1 MGAAT
6 GSGRWIVVKINDTTY
21 DGLARYACAAGIL
34 EVDVPDFFLKRPWLI
49 GILCVAVLV
58 VAAWS
63 QAKGIGFKNDILA
76 KTTDLL
82 ASLFVITI
90 FVERSLA
97 VINDIWLGEEREK
110 QERRV
115 LLLEQRLT
123 ATRADIERAQTVR
136 EDLAKRA
143 IPATDAAAAAI
154 AQQAQT
160 EMASLRTEADQIEVS
175 LESATATSTSI
186 EAKQDRLR
194 LELGFLFSLLI
205 SAVGVRTL
213 EALLNVDAAGLSNHQ
228 AGAFRAADI
237 LLTAGLIAGGSSGIN
252 SIADLI
258 GTYVEASRKRA
269 AQR

>member
-1 MGAAT
+1 MRL
-6 GSGRWIVVKINDTTY
+6 SHRV
-21 DGLARYACAAGIL
+21 L
-34 EVDVPDFFLKRPWLI
+34 ELDVLDSFLKRPWAI
-49 GILCVAVLV
+49 GILGVAVLA

-63 QAKGIGFKNDILA
+63 QAKGIGFKTDILA

-82 ASLFVITI
+82 ASLLVITV

-97 VINDIWLGEEREK
+97 IINDIWLGEERAK
-110 QERRV
+110 QERQV
-115 LLLEQRLT
+115 LLLEARLT
-123 ATRADIERAQTVR
+123 AARTDIERAQAVR
-136 EDLAKRA
+136 AEIAKRP
-143 IPATDAAAAAI
+143 IPATGAATAAAQSIAAI

-160 EMASLRTEADQIEVS
+160 EMASLRTEAEQISAS
-175 LESATATSTSI
+175 LDGATTALTSV
-186 EAKQDRLR
+186 EAKQDRSR
-194 LELGFLFSLLI
+194 LEFGFLFSLFI

-213 EALLNVDAAGLSNHQ
+213 DALLNVDAAGLSNHQ
-228 AGAFRAADI
+228 AGAFRVADI

>member
-1 MGAAT
+1 LE
-6 GSGRWIVVKINDTTY
+6 
-21 DGLARYACAAGIL
+21 LAVL
-34 EVDVPDFFLKRPWLI
+34 DFFLKRPWAI

-58 VAAWS
+58 VSAWS
-63 QAKGIGFKNDILA
+63 QAKGIGFKTDILA

-82 ASLFVITI
+82 ASLFVITV

-97 VINDIWLGEEREK
+97 VINDIWLGEERTK
-110 QERRV
+110 QERQV

-123 ATRADIERAQTVR
+123 ATRTDIERAHAVR
-136 EDLAKRA
+136 EELAKRP
-143 IPATDAAAAAI
+143 IPTTEAAAAAVQSIAAI

-160 EMASLRTEADQIEVS
+160 EMATLRTEAEQIATS
-175 LESATATSTSI
+175 LEGATATLTST

-194 LELGFLFSLLI
+194 LEFGFLFSLFI

-213 EALLNVDAAGLSNHQ
+213 DALLDVGAAGLANHQ
-228 AGAFRAADI
+228 AGAFLVADI
-237 LLTAGLIAGGSSGIN
+237 LLTAGLIAGGSSGIS

-258 GTYVEASRKRA
+258 GAYVESSRKRA